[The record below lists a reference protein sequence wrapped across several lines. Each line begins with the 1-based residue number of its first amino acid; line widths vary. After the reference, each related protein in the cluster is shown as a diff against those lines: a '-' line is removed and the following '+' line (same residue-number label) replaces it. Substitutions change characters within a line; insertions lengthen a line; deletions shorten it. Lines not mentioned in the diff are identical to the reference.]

1 MIRALSVG
9 PIEENVYI
17 VEVEGQPLLVVDP
30 GAEADRLVKEIMAAV
45 ERTGAPSV
53 LVGMT
58 HGHLDHVA
66 ALAGVLA
73 GLAARGIVARTFA
86 PEGDRDYFGGRAR
99 ATNERI
105 FKGIR
110 AMAFFDQFWTPVP
123 EADEYFGD
131 GYMLPGTDVVAIHTP
146 GHTPGSSCFLVEG
159 GSSLVAGDT
168 LFRDGRGRTD
178 GFDGD
183 EAVILHSIRERL
195 CVLPDHVS
203 VWPGHGGQTT
213 IGREKRL
220 YY

>member
-1 MIRALSVG
+1 
-9 PIEENVYI
+9 
-17 VEVEGQPLLVVDP
+17 
-30 GAEADRLVKEIMAAV
+30 MAAV
-45 ERTGAPSV
+45 ERSGAPSV
-53 LVGMT
+53 HVAMT

-73 GLAARGIVARTFA
+73 GLAARGIVAAMTFA

-105 FKGIR
+105 FTGIR

-131 GYMLPGTDVVAIHTP
+131 GYHPARYRRRRHPHAGTY
-146 GHTPGSSCFLVEG
+146 PGSSCFLVEG

-168 LFRDGRGRTD
+168 PFRDGRGRTD

-195 CVLPDHVS
+195 CALPDS
-203 VWPGHGGQTT
+203 CQ
-213 IGREKRL
+213 RL
-220 YY
+220 ARPRRADYH